1 MNSMNR
7 TYVRPWLI
15 PLALLAWGCGDP
27 SALELDPATLPSL
40 ATASKPPS
48 GGSGGS
54 GGLGGSASLVVCSKL
69 PYDSVTQVIGP
80 AGGVIAVGPHFLWVD
95 SLALPGPV
103 TITAV
108 APSERW
114 RRIRLKPDGLVFQ
127 KTAFLVTSY
136 ASCNVK
142 QATTPRIAQ
151 VSDDMTILGY
161 LSSATGTDTVFAKTY
176 EGTLYV
182 GGELHHFSNYAVAW

>member
-1 MNSMNR
+1 MDSTNR
-7 TYVRPWLI
+7 SYVCRWLI

-27 SALELDPATLPSL
+27 SAVDVDPTPPAFLVAT
-40 ATASKPPS
+40 KPPS

-54 GGLGGSASLVVCSKL
+54 ASLVSCSKL

-80 AGGVIAVGPHFLWVD
+80 AGGVIAVGPHFLWID
-95 SLALPGPV
+95 TLALPSPV
-103 TITAV
+103 KITAV

-136 ASCNVK
+136 ANCTVK
-142 QATTPRIAQ
+142 QATTPRLAQ

-161 LSSATGTDTVFAKTY
+161 LSSASGTDTVFAKTY

-182 GGELHHFSNYAVAW
+182 GGEMHHFSNYAVAW

>member
-1 MNSMNR
+1 MTSNR
-7 TYVRPWLI
+7 IFVRRWGI
-15 PLALLAWGCGDP
+15 PLALLTLSCGDP
-27 SALELDPATLPSL
+27 SAVDLDPAPTPLL
-40 ATASKPPS
+40 AVASKPPS
-48 GGSGGS
+48 DGSGGS
-54 GGLGGSASLVVCSKL
+54 GALVVCSKL
-69 PYDSVTQVIGP
+69 PYDSVTMVIGP
-80 AGGVIAVGPHFLWVD
+80 AGGVIAVGAHFLWID
-95 SLALPGPV
+95 SLALPAPV

-108 APSERW
+108 APSDRW

-136 ASCNVK
+136 ANCNVK

-176 EGTLYV
+176 QGTLYV
-182 GGELHHFSNYAVAW
+182 GGEVHHFSNYAVAW

>member
-1 MNSMNR
+1 MDSTNR
-7 TYVRPWLI
+7 TFVRRWLI
-15 PLALLAWGCGDP
+15 PLALLTWGCGDP
-27 SALELDPATLPSL
+27 LAVAVDPATPAVL
-40 ATASKPPS
+40 AAVSKPPS

-54 GGLGGSASLVVCSKL
+54 GSLVVCSKL

-95 SLALPGPV
+95 SLALPAAV

-108 APSERW
+108 APSDHV

-136 ASCNVK
+136 ANCNVK

-161 LSSATGTDTVFAKTY
+161 LGSASGTDTVFAKTY
-176 EGTLYV
+176 QGTLYV
-182 GGELHHFSNYAVAW
+182 GGEVHHFSNYAVAW